1 MFLIIMIQK
10 YIYIFSPGIF
20 GDFFFDVQISIHG
33 YGANCIAFEIFYFL
47 AVVNAWDSFTNAA

>member
-33 YGANCIAFEIFYFL
+33 YGAKCIAFEIFYFL
-47 AVVNAWDSFTNAA
+47 AVVNA